1 MRKLITPFLLL
12 LVVALCLLILLS
24 GCSMLRAI
32 IPGGVTPADAEWTG
46 VVSGPAI
53 PLLAT
58 ATQAGG
64 VDLDPATLSA
74 ITLALTLTGHADFL
88 GSLLPVQ
95 VIGELSPRWV
105 LCSGEWMARCSELKP
120 LTKIRFAGRLKSPL
134 IWQPVSIRVDD

>member
-1 MRKLITPFLLL
+1 MRKSLLL
-12 LVVALCLLILLS
+12 LCVLILLS
-24 GCSMLRAI
+24 GCSMFRAI

-64 VDLDPATLSA
+64 VDLDPATLSTV
-74 ITLALTLTGHADFL
+74 TLALTLTGHTDFL

-95 VIGELSPRWV
+95 VIGEPSPRWV
-105 LCSGEWMARCSELKP
+105 LCSGEWIARCSELKP